1 MKILI
6 VEDDT
11 ASRILLGKILRKE
24 GYETVLVGDGIAAID
39 ILQKDKFDAVI
50 TDWMM
55 PNLDGLELIEFIR
68 KEVKPVPV
76 ILVVTALASKEAKE
90 KVLNAG
96 ADDYFAKP
104 YNGKEVVDRLSLN
117 LMRRDSD
124 LMRNHTVIESIRSNL
139 PDFVGV
145 GIAASTG
152 GPQTLIKV
160 FSGLQYTTKASF
172 FVVLHGPSWMLES
185 FTERI
190 QNETDLVV
198 KLGREGLKIESGTVY
213 IAPGDLHM
221 IINTA
226 RNTLQLIDSP
236 PENFVKPS
244 ADPLFKSIAG
254 TFGENSIGV
263 VLTGMG
269 RDGSI
274 GAGYISAAGGTVI
287 AQDPATATLPSMP
300 KSVID
305 LRLAKY
311 IIPLEQ
317 VASALRKNV
326 DLIYSTIGK

>member
-24 GYETVLVGDGIAAID
+24 GYDTVLVGDGIAAIEMM
-39 ILQKDKFDAVI
+39 QKDKFDAVI

-68 KEVKPVPV
+68 KEIKPVPV

-90 KVLNAG
+90 KVFNAG

-104 YNGKEVVDRLSLN
+104 YSSKEVLDRLSLN

-124 LMRNHTVIESIRSNL
+124 LLRDHAIIESVKSNL

-152 GPQTLIKV
+152 GPQTLIKI
-160 FSGLQYTTKASF
+160 FSGLKYTKKASF

-198 KLGREGLKIESGTVY
+198 KLGREGLKIEHGTVY
-213 IAPGDLHM
+213 IAPGDYHM
-221 IINTA
+221 IINNT

-244 ADPLFKSIAG
+244 ADPMFKSIAS
-254 TFGENSIGV
+254 TFGKNCVGV

-269 RDGSI
+269 KDGSI
-274 GAGYISAAGGTVI
+274 GAGYISAAGGIVI

-311 IIPLEQ
+311 IIPLEH
-317 VASALRKNV
+317 VASTIRKNV
-326 DLIYSTIGK
+326 DIVYSTIGK